1 MKICTTQGIWI
12 YWRDDAW
19 KWQYELQLFEFE
31 MMEFSSSDLLP
42 IIIVEKKKEK
52 KEKEFLNKLYNIRVI
67 MKLISVI
74 GTR

>member
-1 MKICTTQGIWI
+1 MTIRVT
-12 YWRDDAW
+12 AM
-19 KWQYELQLFEFE
+19 FEFE

>member
-1 MKICTTQGIWI
+1 MTIRVT
-12 YWRDDAW
+12 AV
-19 KWQYELQLFEFE
+19 FEFE

-52 KEKEFLNKLYNIRVI
+52 KEKEFLNKLYNIHVI
-67 MKLISVI
+67 MKLIPVI

>member
-1 MKICTTQGIWI
+1 MTIRVT
-12 YWRDDAW
+12 AM
-19 KWQYELQLFEFE
+19 FEFE

-67 MKLISVI
+67 MKLIPVI

>member
-1 MKICTTQGIWI
+1 M
-12 YWRDDAW
+12 
-19 KWQYELQLFEFE
+19 FEFE
-31 MMEFSSSDLLP
+31 MTEFSSSDLLP

-67 MKLISVI
+67 MKLIPVI